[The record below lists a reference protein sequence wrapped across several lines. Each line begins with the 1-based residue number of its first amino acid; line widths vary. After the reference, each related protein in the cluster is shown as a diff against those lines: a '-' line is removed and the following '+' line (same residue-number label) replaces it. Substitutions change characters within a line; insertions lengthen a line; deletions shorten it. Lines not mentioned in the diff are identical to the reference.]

1 VTRTPDEIQ
10 RIKEIGLECLGRV
23 HRGQTWE
30 DWMGVGAAMD
40 IITEEA
46 LSAVNAPQWDKNNKR
61 AITEFNRRWDDY
73 EAGNHKPLTKQER
86 YALREVMSNPEVSAY
101 RNTLTEPE
109 KRRLNHPNAVINKW
123 KRQQKA
129 KAIPAEDRKPSPQAQ
144 LKATNLE
151 LQEELHRLKKN
162 GDGNL
167 FSAADSVKDIAA
179 TFTRN
184 PGFSVGKIKAIAREM
199 LDWAKAQEK
208 ISGAATQARRG

>member
-1 VTRTPDEIQ
+1 VTRAPDEIQ
-10 RIKEIGLECLGRV
+10 RIKEAGIACLGRL
-23 HRGQTWE
+23 HGDQTWE

-40 IITEEA
+40 IITDEA
-46 LSAVNAPQWDKNNKR
+46 LAAVNAPKWDKNNKR
-61 AITEFNRRWDDY
+61 AINEFNRRWDDY
-73 EAGNHKPLTKQER
+73 EAGTNHKALSKQER
-86 YALREVMSNPEVSAY
+86 YALREVMSNAEISAY

-109 KRRLNHPNAVINKW
+109 KRRLNHPNAAINKW

-144 LKATNLE
+144 LKATNIA

-184 PGFSVGKIKAIAREM
+184 PGFSVGKIKAIAHEM

-208 ISGAATQARRG
+208 ISGVRAR